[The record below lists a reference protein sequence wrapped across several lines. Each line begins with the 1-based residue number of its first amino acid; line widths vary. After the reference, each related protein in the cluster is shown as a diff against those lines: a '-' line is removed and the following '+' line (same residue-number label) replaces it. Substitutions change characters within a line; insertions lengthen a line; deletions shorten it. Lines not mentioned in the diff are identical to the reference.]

1 MNSLFRVGYGGRFQS
16 VGKFKHCPTG
26 KLTMKTI
33 KTILLST
40 ALAVAFLSAGAFAR
54 VQHDLPKLALNGAV
68 IGHNVTNIHK
78 NSVWP
83 VQGQI
88 TTDSC
93 AINRCI
99 TI

>member
-1 MNSLFRVGYGGRFQS
+1 MNGVFTVGYVDPFHC
-16 VGKFKHCPTG
+16 VCKFKHCPTG

-33 KTILLST
+33 QTILLST
-40 ALAVAFLSAGAFAR
+40 ALAVAFLSAGAVAK
-54 VQHDLPKLALNGAV
+54 VQLDLPQVALNGSV
-68 IGHNVTNIHK
+68 IGSNVTNIHK